1 MRQSSPERLP
11 QPTPQTADE
20 SNAVPLIPPPP
31 PPPAVIPARL
41 EQMLLR
47 WRAANAWQ
55 LDIIRPGWLRAEP
68 VKTEQTQI
76 MASFVYVARETAS
89 GREIRSSVEA
99 ATEQAAI
106 MALLNRN
113 MLVLSIQERVGKQGR
128 TSGGRVALA
137 DLVIFT
143 RQLATMIDAGL
154 AMVQSLQ
161 ALAEQTTNKVMRDV
175 IHDVCAR
182 VEGGDSFSDA
192 LKKHPKA
199 FSRLYV
205 CMVAA
210 GEKGGLLAEILAR
223 LATYLENT
231 ARLRKKVKSAT
242 MYPAVVTVVAIL
254 ITIFLL
260 VKVVPVFG
268 EIFRSFNATLPAPT
282 MYLIMV
288 SDIVKRYLFLVL
300 LAGGGAVYGWIYFI
314 KTPTGRWIWDS
325 RRIKLPVFGA
335 IAHKICLARFA
346 RTLASLVRS
355 GVPILEVLQIVSQT
369 VGNVVMEKA
378 IKTTSTDIEQGESIA
393 TALAKHP
400 VFPSMIVRM
409 VTAGEQTGKLDS
421 MLERIADFLD
431 EEIETTLS
439 GLTALIE
446 PILIVFLGVV
456 IGGMV
461 ICMFLPIFKLP
472 EIVSR

>member
-1 MRQSSPERLP
+1 
-11 QPTPQTADE
+11 
-20 SNAVPLIPPPP
+20 
-31 PPPAVIPARL
+31 
-41 EQMLLR
+41 
-47 WRAANAWQ
+47 
-55 LDIIRPGWLRAEP
+55 
-68 VKTEQTQI
+68 
-76 MASFVYVARETAS
+76 MASFAYVARETAT

-106 MALLNRN
+106 AALLNRN
-113 MLVLSIQERVGKQGR
+113 LLVVSIQEKIGKKGR

-143 RQLATMIDAGL
+143 RQLATMVDAGL

-175 IHDVCAR
+175 IKDITTR
-182 VEGGDSFSDA
+182 VEGGDSFSEA
-192 LKKHPKA
+192 LQKHPKA
-199 FSRLYV
+199 FNRLYV

-223 LATYLENT
+223 LAIYLENA
-231 ARLRKKVKSAT
+231 ARLRKKVKSAM
-242 MYPAVVTVVAIL
+242 MYPAVVSIVAVL

-268 EIFRSFNATLPAPT
+268 EIFNSFGAQLPAPT
-282 MYLIMV
+282 QFLINLSKFV
-288 SDIVKRYLFLVL
+288 QKYVFLILPV
-300 LAGGGAVYGWIYFI
+300 GGGIVYGWFYFI
-314 KTPTGRWIWDS
+314 KTPIGRQFWDTY
-325 RRIKLPVFGA
+325 RVRLPIFGA
-335 IAHKICLARFA
+335 IAHKICLARFT
-346 RTLASLVRS
+346 RTLASLIRS

-378 IKTTSTDIEQGESIA
+378 IKTASYDIERGENISN
-393 TALAKHP
+393 ALGKHP
-400 VFPSMIVRM
+400 IFPSMIIRM
-409 VTAGEQTGKLDS
+409 VTAGEQTGKIDN

-456 IGGMV
+456 VGGMV
-461 ICMFLPIFKLP
+461 ICMFLPLFKLP
-472 EIVSR
+472 EIVGRR